1 MSVTPVTSMSA
12 SQNNANVITNS
23 NMFTLAAELR
33 REMLDRVD
41 AEPGSPVERDF
52 YIIGD
57 TPTGSSASWT
67 DNAKDLALF
76 LGGDWFTWVPA
87 RGQIYTKPD
96 GTAVEWDGTDWVTP
110 SGGSSTIDYILIRD
124 EKAATVGGSAAGA
137 AWTQRE
143 LNTEVRD
150 TGGNATLTSNRF
162 TLVEGTY
169 MISVSAPF
177 WQVNTCTLRL
187 LQDPVSTQVEVIQ
200 GIHGYAPAGDR
211 TMAIPTLKDIITV
224 TGTAALRTYEIQ
236 YFVETAKTTDGL
248 GVAMATE
255 TSVFCEVQLWKLS

>member
-23 NMFTLAAELR
+23 NFFTLAAELR

-67 DNAKDLALF
+67 DNPKKLSLF

-96 GTAVEWDGTDWVTP
+96 GTQFEWDGTNFVTP
-110 SGGSSTIDYILIRD
+110 GGG
-124 EKAATVGGSAAGA
+124 VGGIDFSTTEQDTGLKWIDGKTIYQKTIVIAAGP
-137 AWTQRE
+137 
-143 LNTEVRD
+143 
-150 TGGNATLTSNRF
+150 NATQATYAHGVTGIDLDSIKLVQNGSALSDTVTVPLPYVDTASVGNSVTVDFDATNVRLTS
-162 TLVEGTY
+162 
-169 MISVSAPF
+169 
-177 WQVNTCTLRL
+177 
-187 LQDPVSTQVEVIQ
+187 
-200 GIHGYAPAGDR
+200 GINWSGNSGH
-211 TMAIPTLKDIITV
+211 V
-224 TGTAALRTYEIQ
+224 TIQ
-236 YFVETAKTTDGL
+236 YTKT
-248 GVAMATE
+248 
-255 TSVFCEVQLWKLS
+255 